1 MSALENIE
9 TNLPFRPRDYL
20 NTISELES
28 RGKGDYAAVNKLG
41 YLGRYQMGA
50 KALADIGWVKP
61 GTTNKGLKNSNN
73 WLIGDYASFIKDPA
87 LQDTAA
93 VRMLETNYNRALKTG
108 VVTPEMQ
115 PHEVAGHMAGMHL
128 VGLKGYKKSLAG
140 EQVMDA
146 NKVVPSYYYD
156 YISNRLAPV
165 KQEQPQQVQQAPEQP
180 WWANPLEA
188 GKSYIKGL
196 F

>member
-1 MSALENIE
+1 
-9 TNLPFRPRDYL
+9 
-20 NTISELES
+20 
-28 RGKGDYAAVNKLG
+28 
-41 YLGRYQMGA
+41 
-50 KALADIGWVKP
+50 
-61 GTTNKGLKNSNN
+61 
-73 WLIGDYASFIKDPA
+73 
-87 LQDTAA
+87 
-93 VRMLETNYNRALKTG
+93 
-108 VVTPEMQ
+108 
-115 PHEVAGHMAGMHL
+115 MAGMHL

-140 EQVMDA
+140 EPVMDA

-165 KQEQPQQVQQAPEQP
+165 KQEPQQVQQTPEQP